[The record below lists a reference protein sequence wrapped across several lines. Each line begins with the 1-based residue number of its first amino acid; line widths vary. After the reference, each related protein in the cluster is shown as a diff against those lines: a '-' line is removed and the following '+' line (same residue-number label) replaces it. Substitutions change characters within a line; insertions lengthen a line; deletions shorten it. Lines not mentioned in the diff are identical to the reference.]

1 MDNYIDLFKPSFLR
15 KDERSALPADATV
28 TMAYIP
34 LQLEPITY
42 EDEKAL
48 DKGTLF
54 PALNKPFMGRMVK
67 RV

>member
-1 MDNYIDLFKPSFLR
+1 MDNYVDLFKPSFLR